1 MQTRIAALF
10 LCLYLCATHA
20 NAALELAPGM
30 DQVPLDGKLQY
41 LEDRSRKLTLG
52 DLTNDAVNY
61 RFNPSPAHQSLN
73 FGYSASAYWLRLPVH
88 ADQDAAREWLLEF
101 AYPSLDSVEVFA
113 PDGKGGYRQMQ
124 SGDHQP
130 FSARPYPHRN
140 LVFPVTLQPG
150 KELTLYVRI
159 TSAGNLTMPATLWTP
174 EALHQ
179 NDLQTY
185 PLFALYYGALAALA
199 IYNLLL
205 FFLIRDRR
213 HVEYAAFAGCMI
225 IAQASL
231 NGFGNQFLWQEYPVW
246 GNGVFPAAMGATG
259 FFGAL
264 FTRSF
269 LETRRTAPG
278 LDKLILACVAWFAIA
293 AIGPF
298 VFPYRLAAI
307 NVSLSGIAFSVL
319 AVAGG
324 VLCLMRNGPGAR
336 FFLIAWALLLVGVAV
351 TGARN
356 FGWLPTNDLTS
367 YALQIGSALEMLLL
381 SSALADRINSMRKEK
396 EGAQADSLAVQRSM
410 VEALQQS
417 ELELEDR
424 VALRTREL
432 ADANIRL
439 QESEEALRHLAYHD
453 NLTGL
458 ANRAL
463 MEDRITQAIEHAKR
477 YDFVVAVL
485 LVDLDRFKPIND
497 SFGHS
502 AGDEVLKA
510 IGRRLRDCVRASDTV
525 ARIGGD
531 EFVAVLDQLQAP
543 DDAARVA
550 QTISRALSEPFMV
563 EGRALGI
570 SASIGLALY
579 PAHGSDAQSLIRYAD
594 KAMYVAKSEAKTSG
608 TYVDST
614 VPPVLPTT

>member
-1 MQTRIAALF
+1 MHCRILALLLCLLLPAVAAQAALQ
-10 LCLYLCATHA
+10 
-20 NAALELAPGM
+20 LEPGAGH
-30 DQVPLDGKLQY
+30 VPLAGMLQY
-41 LEDRSRKLTLG
+41 LEDPSRQLVLE
-52 DLTNDAVNY
+52 DFTNPAVNY
-61 RFNPSPAHQSLN
+61 RFNPAPAHESLN
-73 FGYSASAYWLRLPVH
+73 FGYSSSAFWLRLPLQ
-88 ADQDAAREWLLEF
+88 AGQGAAREWMLEF
-101 AYPSLDSVEVFA
+101 AYPSLDNVEVFV
-113 PDGKGGYRQMQ
+113 PDGKGGYGRLQA
-124 SGDHQP
+124 GDHQP

-140 LVFPVTLQPG
+140 LVFPFTLAPG
-150 KELTLYVRI
+150 KEQMIYARV
-159 TSAGNLTMPATLWTP
+159 TSNGNLTMPVTLWTP

-179 NDLQTY
+179 NDLRTY
-185 PLFALYYGALAALA
+185 PLFALYYGGLGALAA
-199 IYNLLL
+199 YNLLL

-231 NGFGNQFLWQEYPVW
+231 NGFGNQFLWPESPVW
-246 GNGVFPAAMGATG
+246 ANGVFPAAMAATG
-259 FFGAL
+259 LFGAL

-278 LDKLILACVAWFAIA
+278 LDKLIIVCVAWFAIA
-293 AIGPF
+293 AIGSF
-298 VFPYRLAAI
+298 VFPYRMAAI
-307 NVSLSGIAFSVL
+307 NVSLSGITFSLL

-336 FFLIAWALLLVGVAV
+336 FFLIAWALLLVGAAV

-367 YALQIGSALEMLLL
+367 YAMQIGSALEMLLL

-396 EGAQADSLAVQRSM
+396 ERAQADSLAVQHAM
-410 VEALQQS
+410 VEALQRS

-424 VALRTREL
+424 VAQRTREL
-432 ADANIRL
+432 ADANTRL

-510 IGRRLRDCVRASDTV
+510 IARRLKDCVRASDTV

-531 EFVAVLDQLQAP
+531 EFVAVLDQLQGP

-550 QTISRALSEPFMV
+550 KTISRSLGEPFMV
-563 EGRALGI
+563 QGRALGI

-579 PAHGSDAQSLIRYAD
+579 PAHGSDATSLIQHAD
-594 KAMYVAKSEAKTSG
+594 KAMYVAKSEARASG
-608 TYVDST
+608 AYPDNTI
-614 VPPVLPTT
+614 PPVLPLS

>member
-1 MQTRIAALF
+1 MFPRIHALL
-10 LCLYLCATHA
+10 LCLCLHA
-20 NAALELAPGM
+20 SPALALVQLAPG
-30 DQVPLDGKLQY
+30 DGQVPLDGKVEY
-41 LEDRSRKLTLG
+41 LEDAGGKLGLA
-52 DLTNDAVNY
+52 DLTNPAVHY
-61 RFNPSPAHQSLN
+61 QFTPAPAQGSLN
-73 FGYSASAYWLRLPVH
+73 FGYSPSAYWLKIPL
-88 ADQDAAREWLLEF
+88 QAAPGIERRWLLEF

-113 PDGKGGYRQMQ
+113 PDSRGGYRHMQ

-130 FSARPYPHRN
+130 FSARPFDHRN
-140 LVFPVTLQPG
+140 LVFPLDLRPGEVQTL
-150 KELTLYVRI
+150 LVRVV
-159 TSAGNLTMPATLWTP
+159 SDGNLTLPMTLWTP

-179 NDLQTY
+179 SDLRTY
-185 PLFALYYGALAALA
+185 PLFALYYGALGALA

-213 HVEYAAFAGCMI
+213 HIEYAAFALCMI
-225 IAQASL
+225 VGQASL
-231 NGFGNQFLWQEYPVW
+231 NGFANQFLWPESPVW
-246 GNGVFPAAMGATG
+246 GNGVFPAAMAATG
-259 FFGAL
+259 LFGAL

-278 LDKLILACVAWFAIA
+278 LDRLILVCIAWFAIA

-298 VFPYRLAAI
+298 VLPYRIAAI
-307 NVSLSGIAFSVL
+307 NVSLSGISFSVL

-367 YALQIGSALEMLLL
+367 YAMQLGSALEMLLL

-396 EGAQADSLAVQRSM
+396 ERAQQDALGAKQEVVD
-410 VEALQQS
+410 ALQKN

-424 VALRTREL
+424 VAQRTREL
-432 ADANIRL
+432 ADANARL
-439 QESEEALRHLAYHD
+439 LESEEALRHLAYHD

-477 YDFVVAVL
+477 YDFFVAVL

-502 AGDEVLKA
+502 AGDEVLKS
-510 IGRRLRDCVRASDTV
+510 IGRRLKECVRASDTV

-531 EFVAVLDQLQAP
+531 EFVAVLDQLQGP
-543 DDAARVA
+543 DDANRVA
-550 QTISRALSEPFMV
+550 KSISRSLAEPFIV
-563 EGRALGI
+563 QGQALGI
-570 SASIGLALY
+570 GASVGVALY
-579 PAHGSDAQSLIRYAD
+579 PTHASDAASLIQYAD
-594 KAMYVAKSEAKTSG
+594 KAMYVAKSGARG
-608 TYVDST
+608 LPQP
-614 VPPVLPTT
+614 VPAPASPNRPQ

>member
-1 MQTRIAALF
+1 MCCRIAALF
-10 LCLYLCATHA
+10 LCLFLHAHA
-20 NAALELAPGM
+20 NAALQLGAGV
-30 DQVPLDGKLQY
+30 DQVPLAGKLQY
-41 LEDRSRKLTLG
+41 LEDPSRRLSLE

-61 RFNPSPAHQSLN
+61 RFSPSPTHESLN
-73 FGYSASAYWLRLPVH
+73 FGYSASAFWLRLSVQ
-88 ADQDAAREWLLEF
+88 ASQDAAREWLLEF
-101 AYPSLDSVEVFA
+101 AYPSLDSVEVFT
-113 PDGKGGYRQMQ
+113 PDGKGGYRRLHA
-124 SGDHQP
+124 GDHQP

-140 LVFPVTLQPG
+140 LVFPVTLLPG
-150 KELTLYVRI
+150 KEQTLYVRV
-159 TSAGNLTMPATLWTP
+159 TSDGNLTMPAALWTP
-174 EALHQ
+174 EALHR
-179 NDLQTY
+179 NDQSTY
-185 PLFALYYGALAALA
+185 PLFALYYGALGALA

-213 HVEYAAFAGCMI
+213 HAEYAAFAGCMI
-225 IAQASL
+225 VGQASL
-231 NGFGNQFLWQEYPVW
+231 NGFGNQFLWQESPVW
-246 GNGVFPAAMGATG
+246 GNGVFPAAMAATG

-278 LDKLILACVAWFAIA
+278 LDKLILFCVAWFAIA

-307 NVSLSGIAFSVL
+307 NVSLSGIAFSLL

-367 YALQIGSALEMLLL
+367 YAMQIGSALEMLLL

-396 EGAQADSLAVQRSM
+396 ERAQADSLAVQHSM
-410 VEALQQS
+410 VDALQRS

-424 VALRTREL
+424 VAQRTREL
-432 ADANIRL
+432 ADANVRL

-477 YDFVVAVL
+477 YDFMVAVL

-510 IGRRLRDCVRASDTV
+510 IGKRLKDSVRASDTV

-531 EFVAVLDQLQAP
+531 EFVAVLDQLQGQE
-543 DDAARVA
+543 DAARVA
-550 QTISRALSEPFMV
+550 QTISRALGEPFMV
-563 EGRALGI
+563 QGRALGI
-570 SASIGLALY
+570 SASIGLALF
-579 PAHGSDAQSLIRYAD
+579 PAHASDAQSLIQHAD
-594 KAMYVAKSEAKTSG
+594 KAMYVAKSEARANG
-608 TYVDST
+608 TYVDGT
-614 VPPVLPTT
+614 IPPVPRLS

>member
-1 MQTRIAALF
+1 MHRRIPALF
-10 LCLYLCATHA
+10 LCLLLHA
-20 NAALELAPGM
+20 AAAAAAVQLGPGM
-30 DQVPLDGKLQY
+30 DHLPLAGKLEY
-41 LEDRSRKLTLG
+41 LEDPARELTLG
-52 DLTNDAVNY
+52 DLTNPAVNY
-61 RFNPSPAHQSLN
+61 RFNPSPTQESLN
-73 FGYSASAYWLRLPVH
+73 FGYSASAYWLRLPVQ
-88 ADQDAAREWLLEF
+88 AGAGAAQEWMLEF

-113 PDGKGGYRQMQ
+113 PDGKGGYGRLEA
-124 SGDHQP
+124 GDHQP

-140 LVFPVTLQPG
+140 LVFPVTLLPG
-150 KELTLYVRI
+150 KEQTLYIRV
-159 TSAGNLTMPATLWTP
+159 TSDGNLTLPAALWTP

-179 NDLQTY
+179 NDLLTY

-213 HVEYAAFAGCMI
+213 HIEYAAFAGCMI
-225 IAQASL
+225 IGQASL
-231 NGFGNQFLWQEYPVW
+231 NGFSNQFLWPESPVW
-246 GNGVFPAAMGATG
+246 GNGVFPAAMAATG

-278 LDKLILACVAWFAIA
+278 LDKLVLVCVAWFAIA

-298 VFPYRLAAI
+298 VFPYRAAAI
-307 NVSLSGIAFSVL
+307 NVSLSGISFSLL

-324 VLCLMRNGPGAR
+324 ILCLLRNGPGAR

-367 YALQIGSALEMLLL
+367 YAMQIGSALEMLLL
-381 SSALADRINSMRKEK
+381 SSALADRINSLRKEK
-396 EGAQADSLAVQRSM
+396 ERAQVDSLTVQHSM
-410 VEALQQS
+410 VQALQRS

-424 VALRTREL
+424 VAQRTREL
-432 ADANIRL
+432 ADANMRL

-502 AGDEVLKA
+502 AGDEVLKT
-510 IGRRLRDCVRASDTV
+510 IGRRMRDCVRASDTV

-531 EFVAVLDQLQAP
+531 EFVAVLDQLQGP

-550 QTISRALSEPFMV
+550 KTISLALAEPFMV
-563 EGRALGI
+563 QGHALGI

-579 PAHGSDAQSLIRYAD
+579 PAHASDAPSLIQHAD
-594 KAMYVAKSEAKTSG
+594 KAMYVAKSEARASG
-608 TYVDST
+608 GIADST
-614 VPPVLPTT
+614 VSPVRPYS